1 MFKVADYLTQCQN
14 SSSECSTT
22 SARLVPLD
30 TRGDGSALASLFVLI
45 GALARILKGRI
56 GGNLAGVHVNMA
68 ERLSLFRKAV
78 VVLVTR
84 LLGLPVV
91 LHLHAAQLHHFYAE
105 LASPVQWCVRWAFSK
120 ATRVVVLGAAA
131 QKFVTHTLRVPADRV
146 SIVIN
151 GVPQPTFPRRAE
163 GPSSRKLQLL
173 FLGNLSERKGVSD
186 LIAAIAQSKVFKSGV
201 VNAVFAGNG
210 DIDGYT
216 AKAVKAGLAEFVS
229 FAGWCDQTKAATLM
243 ANADVLVLP
252 SYDEGLPLVILEAL
266 ANGTAVICTPVGEI
280 PHALVPGKEALFVE
294 PGNVMEL
301 AAAIDSVLG
310 DEAMRRALE
319 RDGRALY
326 EREFSLDMFAD
337 SIARIHL
344 ECFGVASRNLANA
357 EANAK

>member
-1 MFKVADYLTQCQN
+1 MQNNPKRIFIACPWNPNGGGMFKVADYLTQCQQR
-14 SSSECSTT
+14 SSEPIAT

-30 TRGDGSALASLFVLI
+30 TRGDGSALASLLVLS
-45 GALARILKGRI
+45 GALLRILRGRI
-56 GGNLAGVHVNMA
+56 DGNLAGVHVNMA

-84 LLGLPVV
+84 LFGLPVV

-120 ATRVVVLGAAA
+120 ATKVVVLGAAA
-131 QKFVTHTLRVPADRV
+131 QKFVTDTLRVPDDRV

-151 GVPQPTFPRRAE
+151 GVPQPTVPRRSE
-163 GPSSRKLQLL
+163 GPSSRRLKLL

-201 VNAVFAGNG
+201 VDAVFAGNG

-216 AKAVKAGLAEFVS
+216 AKAVKAGVADFVS
-229 FAGWCDQTKAATLM
+229 FAGWCDQKKAATLV

-266 ANGTAVICTPVGEI
+266 ANGTAEI
-280 PHALVPGKEALFVE
+280 
-294 PGNVMEL
+294 
-301 AAAIDSVLG
+301 
-310 DEAMRRALE
+310 
-319 RDGRALY
+319 GRA
-326 EREFSLDMFAD
+326 
-337 SIARIHL
+337 H
-344 ECFGVASRNLANA
+344 V
-357 EANAK
+357 